1 MNHHGI
7 GTRVHHVSYGD
18 GTVRDV
24 NEYHT
29 AIEFDGVGLRRFA
42 TPKVVLGPATTP
54 EPVKAPA
61 KRGRAKKAATAKEVV
76 PPAADSQ
83 PA

>member
-42 TPKVVLGPATTP
+42 TPKVVLGPA
-54 EPVKAPA
+54 